1 MVKEYKP
8 SEEEI
13 IKLGE
18 KKGLLRIRDG
28 KITYKPSSPDAK
40 SDNYEDPEEKVRAA
54 LYIELVTKYKYD
66 PKEIE
71 KPDKYIKIGH
81 PDKKTDVKI
90 DLLVNKNGKHFM
102 MFELKDPDK
111 YESDMESSIKTQLF
125 NVAPVLDPKAKNL
138 KYLIYYT
145 RYLEEEKLKEKIITI
160 DYTKYKT
167 YEDWEEAGR
176 PNLMLIPKEYGIVRK
191 PVFIK
196 KGHPDLRIDVKKDEL
211 ERIRW
216 NLHNILWGGGKYQN
230 ELFFNLVG
238 LFLTKIYDEK
248 ETEDGKPYQF
258 QIFYEDGEPEKADK
272 VYERINKYYKIALK
286 EYLGYSEEE
295 LRKIKDIVFDEQKV
309 KYVVEVLQ
317 DISFTISKYDIIGDF
332 FEKIVR
338 SEFKQTKGQYL
349 THQNIVNFIIR
360 AIDLENF
367 AVDLINKEKRLP
379 FVIDPACGSGTF
391 LIESMKLITS
401 HVLLNKDKLKKSESV
416 KNFLSSNFQEYPKNI
431 WAKEFTYGIEING
444 DLATA
449 TKVNMVGHGDGS
461 ANIEAKD
468 AFFDFEKFKKAMLQV
483 KKSSNVYQKYV
494 NEQYDVVI
502 SNPPFSVTVDRDTA
516 KKFPEI
522 FLWGEEIADRLK
534 KSKKEMEVSTEN
546 LFIERW
552 YQLLKPKGRLG
563 VVLPESVFDTTAN
576 RYIRLF
582 LYKYFWIKA
591 VVSLPHLAFAPY
603 TMTKTS
609 LLFAQKKTV
618 EEVKEWDQLWNKY
631 LEDYNSL
638 RQKID
643 ELLKSKKDDVDYQ
656 KNKEKLISKLI
667 ELLGDN
673 FEKNDK
679 RLDAEEIKEKYKDEI
694 KLADS
699 DWWVFK
705 KVSEKLNYKIFMA
718 HAEEIGY
725 KRGVRGEE
733 KRENQLFQTDKEGN
747 ISIDI
752 NNPKTILDYLRRSVK
767 WKY

>member
-1 MVKEYKP
+1 MPIKYKP
-8 SEEEI
+8 KEEI
-13 IKLGE
+13 ITTGE
-18 KKGLLRIRDG
+18 EKGLIKIRDG
-28 KITYKPSSPDAK
+28 KVTYNPSSSHAK

-54 LYIELVTKYKYD
+54 LYVELVTKYKYD

-102 MFELKDPDK
+102 MFELKEPDK
-111 YESDMESSIKTQLF
+111 YERDMESSIKTQLF
-125 NVAPVLDPKAKNL
+125 NVAPVLDPKVKYL

-145 RYLEEEKLKEKIITI
+145 RYFEEKKLKEKIITI

-286 EYLGYSEEE
+286 EYLGYTDDE
-295 LRKIKDIVFDEQKV
+295 LRKIKDIVFDAPKV

-360 AIDLENF
+360 AIDLEHF

-401 HVLLNKDKLKKSESV
+401 HVLLNKGKLKKSESV
-416 KNFLSSNFQEYPKNI
+416 KNFLLSNFPEYQKNI

-461 ANIEAKD
+461 SNIEAKD
-468 AFFDFEKFKKAMLQV
+468 AFFDFEKFKKSMLQI
-483 KKSSNVYQKYV
+483 KKSSNIYQKYV

-522 FLWGEEIADRLK
+522 FLWGEKIADRLK

-582 LYKYFWIKA
+582 LYKYFWVKA

-609 LLFAQKKTV
+609 LLFAEKKTP

-631 LEDYNSL
+631 LDEYNSL

-643 ELLKSKKDDVDYQ
+643 ELLKTKKEDVDYQ
-656 KNKEKLISKLI
+656 KNKERLISKLI

-673 FEKNDK
+673 FEENDK
-679 RLDAEEIKEKYKDEI
+679 KLDVGEIKEKYKDEI

-733 KRENQLFQTDKEGN
+733 VRKNQLFQIDEERN
-747 ISIDI
+747 IIIDTK
-752 NNPKTILDYLRRSVK
+752 NPKTILDYLRRSVK